1 MGWPFFNFVWQ
12 RRRCILFSTLMF
24 HACSPS
30 YTDEE

>member
-1 MGWPFFNFVWQ
+1 MQHINFHAHV
-12 RRRCILFSTLMF
+12 

>member
-1 MGWPFFNFVWQ
+1 MQHIIFYAY
-12 RRRCILFSTLMF
+12 I